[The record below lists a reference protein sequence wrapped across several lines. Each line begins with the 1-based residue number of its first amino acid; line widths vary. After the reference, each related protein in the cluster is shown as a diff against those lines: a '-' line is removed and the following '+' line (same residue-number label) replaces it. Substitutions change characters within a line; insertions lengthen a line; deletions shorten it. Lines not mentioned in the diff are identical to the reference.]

1 MMYASRTPPGV
12 TRDQMCDPMC
22 DVFVWREIWTLTMR
36 MMPRGIDG
44 LLGSEQVT
52 GGVIK

>member
-22 DVFVWREIWTLTMR
+22 DVFVWREIWTPHNEDDAPGYR
-36 MMPRGIDG
+36 RP
-44 LLGSEQVT
+44 LG
-52 GGVIK
+52 K